1 MLRAKKKKQKRCSTL
16 TARASG
22 QICSSPPRTME
33 CRCNVLALAGVSEV
47 EAQGSS
53 MCPNGL
59 IWEDSCF
66 LGVGIVL
73 LARPRLPLYLLS
85 AFQRCA
91 ASVSLASLHP
101 DPKSIPREDSL
112 LGKCLA
118 TQKKHTHG
126 IVLNPNSTNKC
137 NIRSTII

>member
-1 MLRAKKKKQKRCSTL
+1 
-16 TARASG
+16 
-22 QICSSPPRTME
+22 
-33 CRCNVLALAGVSEV
+33 
-47 EAQGSS
+47 
-53 MCPNGL
+53 MCPNAL

-126 IVLNPNSTNKC
+126 IVLNPNSTVFLGQPIDAIVGFAHSSNSSA
-137 NIRSTII
+137 NGVGFGGAGHSSGGFVHIRDV